1 MSKKLTIVTV
11 DFSVACVADTFQEAL
26 NFYKNHTGPG
36 KIQLHTLDRP
46 EREKR
51 IKASAATDSEP
62 VLSKKKK

>member
-11 DFSVACVADTFQEAL
+11 DFDVALVADTFSEAL
-26 NFYKNHTGPG
+26 AFYKAHTGPG

-51 IKASAATDSEP
+51 IKAGVTVEADPAP
-62 VLSKKKK
+62 KKRR